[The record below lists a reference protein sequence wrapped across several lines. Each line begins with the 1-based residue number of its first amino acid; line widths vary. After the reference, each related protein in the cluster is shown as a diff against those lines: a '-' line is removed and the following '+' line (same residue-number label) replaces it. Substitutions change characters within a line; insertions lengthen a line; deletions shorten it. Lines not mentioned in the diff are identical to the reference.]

1 MTGVARIELRPDYE
15 ITRVIRGGW
24 QLAGGHGTIDR
35 EAAID
40 DLVAA
45 FDAGVTTFD
54 CADIYTGVEE
64 LIGAFRARL
73 ADLRGPTREA
83 DKVHTKF
90 VPDLA
95 ALALRH
101 SLCRARSSI
110 ARCAAC
116 ASNGSTS
123 CSSTGGTTRRRA

>member
-24 QLAGGHGTIDR
+24 QLAGGHGAIDR

-64 LIGAFRARL
+64 LIGGFRARL
-73 ADLRGPTREA
+73 ADLRGSDA
-83 DKVHTKF
+83 VKAVKVHTKL

-95 ALALRH
+95 ALAH
-101 SLCRARSSI
+101 VDKA
-110 ARCAAC
+110 
-116 ASNGSTS
+116 
-123 CSSTGGTTRRRA
+123 

>member
-1 MTGVARIELRPDYE
+1 MTDVARIELRPGYE

-64 LIGAFRARL
+64 LFGAFRGRL
-73 ADLRGPTREA
+73 ADLRGAVEG
-83 DKVHTKF
+83 TKWR
-90 VPDLA
+90 DQLMELLGRI
-95 ALALRH
+95 ALD
-101 SLCRARSSI
+101 
-110 ARCAAC
+110 
-116 ASNGSTS
+116 
-123 CSSTGGTTRRRA
+123 